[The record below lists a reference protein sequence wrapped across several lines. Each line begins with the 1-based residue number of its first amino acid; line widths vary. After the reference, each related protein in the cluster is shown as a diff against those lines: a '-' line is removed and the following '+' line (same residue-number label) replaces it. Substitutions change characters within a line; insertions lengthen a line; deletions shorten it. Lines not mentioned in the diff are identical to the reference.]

1 MLGMSGKYRLDT
13 RLGGGGMAEVF
24 LGSMLGAEGFSR
36 RVAIKRVL
44 PGFSDNPAFAKM
56 FVAEAQISSRL
67 QHPNIVS
74 VLDFD
79 RDAEGRLFLVMELVD
94 GRDLDALCA
103 SGMLPFGVV
112 IFLISEVL
120 RGLGHA
126 HDLPSGNDLRG
137 IVHRDVSPHNVLL
150 SWAGAVKV
158 SDFGIAKARQA
169 SEASA
174 SVFIKGKPA
183 YMSPEQANGQP
194 LDGRSD
200 LFAVGVMLWEMLT
213 GRRLFIG
220 EDTRA
225 TLAAVLFG
233 QIPRPRSVRSEV
245 PKDLERVCMK
255 LLERDLPARYATA
268 EQAIRDLLACSDAP
282 KDGREQL
289 IQVLAE
295 RFPQQAPV
303 RDSVL
308 RSRGAGTPPPS
319 HVAQPYHSLGP
330 AQPTIAHGPTG
341 YPPGATPVPA
351 LPSMGDYRNTPTH
364 TMQPSGSVQPMATV
378 QRPRSKGTR
387 LAIALVAVLGAGLI
401 TFGIVAALRT
411 EDKPAELADPGS
423 GSARAAL
430 ADADVIAST
439 PVDAAPEAPPVDA
452 PPAELAQSVPDA
464 TPPPKKDARS
474 THASEKRMGR
484 LVVRAFPVLTVYVDN
499 KKIHDTPVDMK
510 LPVGKHRLRLVN
522 SEVGK
527 NETLT
532 VTIEEHKTATID
544 R

>member
-44 PGFSDNPAFAKM
+44 PGYSDNPSFAQM

-103 SGMLPFGVV
+103 SGPLPYPVV
-112 IFLISEVL
+112 IFVISEVL

-126 HDLPSGNDLRG
+126 HDLPGGHELRG

-150 SWAGAVKV
+150 SWEGAVKV

-169 SEASA
+169 SEATA

-213 GRRLFIG
+213 GRRLFVG

-225 TLAAVLFG
+225 TLASVLFG
-233 QIPRPRSVRSEV
+233 QIPRPRSVRSDV
-245 PKDLERVCMK
+245 PKDLEKVVMK

-268 EQAIRDLLACSDAP
+268 EQAIHDLLECNAAP
-282 KDGREQL
+282 KNGREQL
-289 IQVLAE
+289 TRLLAE
-295 RFPQQAPV
+295 RFPHNAPV
-303 RDSVL
+303 REGSA
-308 RSRGAGTPPPS
+308 RSRGPAATP
-319 HVAQPYHSLGP
+319 QPYASLGP
-330 AQPTIAHGPTG
+330 AQPTMVHGSGAMLPHTP
-341 YPPGATPVPA
+341 YPSV
-351 LPSMGDYRNTPTH
+351 GDYRSTPTN
-364 TMQPSGSVQPMATV
+364 TMQPPSSLPMGSVQPMAAV
-378 QRPRSKGTR
+378 RRPRSGAK
-387 LAIALVAVLGAGLI
+387 LALILIAMLAAAFVTIALVVASSGKQEATPDAGGIAAAPDDASVDDASPLI
-401 TFGIVAALRT
+401 SI
-411 EDKPAELADPGS
+411 
-423 GSARAAL
+423 
-430 ADADVIAST
+430 DAQVT
-439 PVDAAPEAPPVDA
+439 DAAQVVHDA
-452 PPAELAQSVPDA
+452 GTPTAES
-464 TPPPKKDARS
+464 PKKDAPS
-474 THASEKRMGR
+474 GHSGEKRTGR
-484 LVVRAFPVLTVYVDN
+484 LVVRAFPILTVYVDN

-510 LPVGKHRLRLVN
+510 LPVGRHKLRLVN
-522 SEVGK
+522 TEVGK
-527 NETLT
+527 NESLT
-532 VTIEEHKTATID
+532 VTIEDNKTTTIE
-544 R
+544 RN